1 MNRFRKSRTEK
12 KGRTQ
17 IYVPVLVSAVMIG
30 WIWSGI
36 TSISAGTGEQQK
48 ASLEEA
54 LHRDIVMCY
63 AQEGRYPQSLDY
75 LKKNYGLH
83 YDVNRYFVDYQ
94 PLGSNILPEVTIIR
108 RGGSK

>member
-1 MNRFRKSRTEK
+1 MNRFHKSRTEK

-17 IYVPVLVSAVMIG
+17 IYVPVLVSSVMIG

-75 LKKNYGLH
+75 LKEHYGLI
-83 YDVNRYFVDYQ
+83 YDEDKYMISYEV
-94 PLGSNILPEVTIIR
+94 LGSNLMPDVRVMEKR
-108 RGGSK
+108 K

>member
-75 LKKNYGLH
+75 LKEHYGLI
-83 YDVNRYFVDYQ
+83 YDEDKYMISYEV
-94 PLGSNILPEVTIIR
+94 LGSNLMPDVRVMEKR
-108 RGGSK
+108 K

>member
-17 IYVPVLVSAVMIG
+17 MYVPVLVSAVMIG

-75 LKKNYGLH
+75 LKEHYGLI
-83 YDVNRYFVDYQ
+83 YDEDKYMISYEV
-94 PLGSNILPEVTIIR
+94 LGSNLMPDIKVMEKR
-108 RGGSK
+108 K

>member
-17 IYVPVLVSAVMIG
+17 IYVPVLVSSVMIG

-75 LKKNYGLH
+75 LKEHYGLI
-83 YDVNRYFVDYQ
+83 YDEDKYMISYEV
-94 PLGSNILPEVTIIR
+94 LGSNLMPDIKVMEKR
-108 RGGSK
+108 K

>member
-75 LKKNYGLH
+75 LKEHYGLI
-83 YDVNRYFVDYQ
+83 YDEDKYMISYEV
-94 PLGSNILPEVTIIR
+94 LGSNLMPDIKVMEKR
-108 RGGSK
+108 K